1 MTFIPSK
8 QRINLLLI
16 LLLTF
21 ASELKSQEKVTLYYN
36 ALWEITSKEKAV
48 YIRDAEFNVEKM
60 QLVGRFVDSD
70 ISGNKLMEGNYSA
83 GKRNGEFTFFTPSGK
98 IERKGNYHN
107 NRRTGKW
114 EYYYSNG
121 KLKQIVQF
129 APEDRTADFIVTDFF
144 DRNGNPVVREGT
156 GKWVNDS
163 VVIDLLGNSSLQR
176 LTGQFKDSLKVGV
189 WKLVQIDNDKLIHSE
204 KFVNGKFVS
213 AVVFSPISNEYG
225 TTSSEVMPKFPDD
238 FNFKFRK
245 TDSFELDTTAF
256 PASLLYADVTTIF
269 KTLTGKTYEIKNRK
283 AMYPEGDYSLL
294 EFIARNIKYPISA
307 IEKKVSGKVYIGAF
321 IDQQGDLKE
330 AKVLYGVDKDLDEEA
345 LRVVK
350 LITRWLP
357 EIVEGKPVQS
367 ALTIPVTFEIKE

>member
-1 MTFIPSK
+1 MAFIPSK
-8 QRINLLLI
+8 QRINLLFI

-48 YIRDAEFNVEKM
+48 YIREAEFNVEKM
-60 QLVGRFVDSD
+60 QLVGKLVDSD
-70 ISGNKLMEGNYSA
+70 ISGNKIMEGNYSA
-83 GKRNGEFTFFTPSGK
+83 GKRNGEFTFFYPSGK
-98 IERKGNYHN
+98 IERKGNYQN

-121 KLKQIVQF
+121 KIKQLVLF
-129 APEDRTADFIVTDFF
+129 TPNERKDDFVVTDFF
-144 DRNGNPVVREGT
+144 DRLGHQMIKEGT
-156 GKWVNDS
+156 GKWINDS
-163 VVIDLLGNSSLQR
+163 ITYDILGNSSLQR

-189 WKLVQIDNDKLIHSE
+189 WKLIQIDNDKLIHSE
-204 KFVNGKFVS
+204 KFLKGKFVS
-213 AVVFSPISNEYG
+213 AVVFSPASNEYG

-245 TDSFELDTTAF
+245 TDSFELDSTAF
-256 PASLLYADVTTIF
+256 PASLMYADVTTIL
-269 KTLTGKTYEIKNRK
+269 KTLTGNTHEIKNRK

-307 IEKKVSGKVYIGAF
+307 IERKVTGKVYVGAF
-321 IDQQGDLKE
+321 IDSQGNLKE
-330 AKVLYGVDKDLDEEA
+330 AKILYGIDKELDEEA
-345 LRVVK
+345 LRVVR

-357 EIVEGKPVQS
+357 EIVDGKPVQS
-367 ALTIPVTFEIKE
+367 ALTIPVTFEIK